1 MKKLIIWLLFIAACW
16 AFYNRS
22 GQVELGPGVM
32 APAVPIQRNIDAP
45 ISHRIDDYNISELAQ
60 FDIKAKVLAKKNY
73 RLGREADLSPTD
85 LALGWGN
92 MSDER
97 ILGQIKISQS
107 GRFYFWRVDSFPI
120 PRNEIET
127 SSANMHLIPANESV
141 KSTIKKI
148 RQGDLV
154 EISGSLV
161 NVISNNGDW
170 RWSSSLTRNDTGNG
184 ACELIWVKSL
194 RIVTP

>member
-1 MKKLIIWLLFIAACW
+1 MKKLIIWLLIIAACW
-16 AFYNRS
+16 TFYNRS

-32 APAVPIQRNIDAP
+32 APAVPIQRNIDSP

-73 RLGREADLSPTD
+73 HLGREADLSPTD

>member
-1 MKKLIIWLLFIAACW
+1 
-16 AFYNRS
+16 
-22 GQVELGPGVM
+22 
-32 APAVPIQRNIDAP
+32 
-45 ISHRIDDYNISELAQ
+45 
-60 FDIKAKVLAKKNY
+60 
-73 RLGREADLSPTD
+73 
-85 LALGWGN
+85 
-92 MSDER
+92 
-97 ILGQIKISQS
+97 
-107 GRFYFWRVDSFPI
+107 
-120 PRNEIET
+120 
-127 SSANMHLIPANESV
+127 MHLIPANESV